1 MQKQER
7 QQYIQTII
15 EQQVISRQAE
25 LVAALQAAGVEV
37 TQATISRDIKEMK
50 LSKVVGENGV
60 AHYQMPNPVSEPN
73 PVNQAAVPVPEI
85 NGGDLIKVK
94 SQGQFIAVETVPGYG
109 PMVAMILR
117 KGEFPEVF
125 TAVGDDAN
133 VFVVCT
139 DPEAAS
145 QLAQRLLAIV

>member
-7 QQYIQTII
+7 QQYIQTVI
-15 EQQVISRQAE
+15 EQQVITRQAE

-60 AHYQMPNPVSEPN
+60 AHYQMPVAVNEPTPTSHPV
-73 PVNQAAVPVPEI
+73 VAVPDI
-85 NGGDLIKVK
+85 NGGDLVKVN
-94 SQGQFIAVETVPGYG
+94 SQGQFVAVETVPGYG

-117 KGEFPEVF
+117 QGDFPEVF
-125 TAVGDDAN
+125 TAIGDDAN
-133 VFVVCT
+133 VFIVCT
-139 DPEAAS
+139 DAEAAN
-145 QLAQRLLAIV
+145 QLAQRLLAIA